1 VYFYE
6 YVTIDDY
13 IYIKL
18 MNMYAA
24 ESLGL
29 AGELL
34 IGFKLL
40 SPIYNNWSSFIG
52 VLGLLKIIW
61 SPLYKFLI
69 LDN

>member
-1 VYFYE
+1 
-6 YVTIDDY
+6 
-13 IYIKL
+13 
-18 MNMYAA
+18 MYAA

-52 VLGLLKIIW
+52 VLGLLKII
-61 SPLYKFLI
+61 
-69 LDN
+69 